1 MTDSHDF
8 ADLTSDSADL
18 PQPESKK
25 PRKPRTTKYEVVK
38 AAIAP
43 NGGSRD
49 DLIRP
54 GEVVEL
60 TAEQAKFYNE
70 KGFLKPYIGD

>member
-1 MTDSHDF
+1 MNDPTDF
-8 ADLTSDSADL
+8 ADSVSDSADL
-18 PQPESKK
+18 TQAESKK
-25 PRKPRTTKYEVVK
+25 PRKTRTTKYEVVK